1 MSQIQL
7 KPKNPKHEVFA
18 GLDRPLDTFFMSVFV
33 KQEPDDMTDIPPVE
47 FKHKWSRS
55 EVVEKLYEYC
65 VPCDRLEKVVKCISL
80 DIDPIEYVNEPLP
93 KDDR

>member
-18 GLDRPLDTFFMSVFV
+18 GLDRPLGTFFMSVFV
-33 KQEPDDMTDIPPVE
+33 KQEPEDMDDIPPVE
-47 FKHKWSRS
+47 FKRKWNRS

-65 VPCDRLEKVVKCISL
+65 VPCERLEKVVKCISL

-93 KDDR
+93 KEDR